1 MQRAVFHGPH
11 GAPGYTEG
19 RWVPSY
25 EERRSILEFMPMDCT
40 ESNAPCPSGGCC
52 ASEHGC
58 QSAVTTSPTDVCSS
72 FHTPCYGARTGETF
86 GKNLRNF
93 AFVWQPSDS
102 CYFSP
107 MTVTPPTMFH
117 AFAASIE
124 QAAGPILF
132 VGDTPLSELFVAFQH
147 HSNAAAHSEFQ
158 YTNTLVNSYTLRPMT
173 PAQVERCA
181 TANHQLHGGVDT
193 SQGQGRLRMHR
204 ACQPP

>member
-1 MQRAVFHGPH
+1 MLLALQLVVLSTAQPPCEGTDCPYGPLSSLREGQNSALAHNEYYLWNHRMRRCDMQRAVFHGPH

-40 ESNAPCPSGGCC
+40 ASNAPCPSGGCC

-107 MTVTPPTMFH
+107 TTPPVETS
-117 AFAASIE
+117 AE
-124 QAAGPILF
+124 QK
-132 VGDTPLSELFVAFQH
+132 S
-147 HSNAAAHSEFQ
+147 
-158 YTNTLVNSYTLRPMT
+158 
-173 PAQVERCA
+173 
-181 TANHQLHGGVDT
+181 
-193 SQGQGRLRMHR
+193 
-204 ACQPP
+204 